1 MRNSKMKIKS
11 ICRVMALGTMLFAIS
26 VGLSGCGTEVADN
39 EGKERKTT
47 EATTEEVTTETTTEE
62 VTTEATT
69 EEVTTEEASV
79 ASQTDS
85 ATYQDYLAK
94 TFTFS
99 DDGLSGDFNVDTFD
113 EYEADFVTSL
123 EVGDKLFDGTD
134 VESLEAEDDNS
145 IIWIN
150 SEGGYSVTYFEIQEN
165 GKYYF
170 RDDAGFA
177 STTSVGDKTFPI
189 SKDVVIVDNFAPFGK
204 NGIKY
209 NADEVTVYKNID
221 ELKSKLEDPNA
232 WYTPELFIRVENGE
246 ITFIAVNPWQHEPWG
261 DF

>member
-1 MRNSKMKIKS
+1 MKIKS
-11 ICRVMALGTMLFAIS
+11 ICRVVALGTLIFAMS

-47 EATTEEVTTETTTEE
+47 EASTEEETTTEATTQE

-85 ATYQDYLAK
+85 VSYQDYLAK
-94 TFTFS
+94 SFTFS
-99 DDGLSGDFNVDTFD
+99 EDGLSGDFTIDTFD

-123 EVGDKLFDGTD
+123 QVGDKLADGTD
-134 VESLEAEDDNS
+134 VESLEVEDDKS
-145 IIWIN
+145 IVWIN

-177 STTSVGDKTFPI
+177 ATTSVGEKTFPI

-209 NADEVTVYKNID
+209 NEDEVKVYKNID
-221 ELKSKLEDPNA
+221 ELKAQLDDPNA